1 MLSYFKELSLNRTAW
16 LLLAFVAFAL
26 EASAIYFQYGMGLVP
41 CVMCVYERLAIFG
54 LLIAGL
60 VGAISPRFFLTRW
73 LALLLWGFSAFKGL
87 ALAIKHH
94 DYQANP
100 SPWNQCEFK
109 PEFPQTM
116 PFDQCSQA
124 SLPRVRSIAAKNN
137 GKCSDLVCRN
147 GLSSHFLFLLLCS
160 LSYCLVNLNEQNL
173 STVAYSDNLTSGRIF
188 AKFC

>member
-26 EASAIYFQYGMGLVP
+26 EVSAIYFQYGMGLVP

-116 PFDQCSQA
+116 PFDQWFPS
-124 SLPRVRSIAAKNN
+124 
-137 GKCSDLVCRN
+137 
-147 GLSSHFLFLLLCS
+147 
-160 LSYCLVNLNEQNL
+160 
-173 STVAYSDNLTSGRIF
+173 IF
-188 AKFC
+188 APGPVNCSEKQWEMFGLGMPEWLILAFSIFALMFVIVLLSQFKRAKPQYRSVFR